1 MSPLKFPTLPKGQRL
16 PRPPRLTNKEPVA
29 PRGPKIY
36 HRGEHPRLG
45 AEPFLH
51 PPDGFITAH
60 TSLDEWMFY
69 LALAFETGYPQD
81 PFQGPFIGG
90 PPVWVYQKAEEG
102 GRVPGG
108 SVSDFVI
115 LDWQGQANIGVRIET
130 ERFHIWTD
138 AAQQK
143 KDLYIN
149 THLRR
154 INKIVRVFSE
164 HYIDDPSGGKVCALA
179 ALALQG
185 RERANPIAFGTAA
198 RVRMP
203 SIS

>member
-1 MSPLKFPTLPKGQRL
+1 MSNLRFPSLPKGQRL

-45 AEPFLH
+45 DEPFLH
-51 PPDGFITAH
+51 PPDGFVMAH
-60 TSLDEWMFY
+60 TSLPEWMAY
-69 LALAFETGYPQD
+69 LAFSMETGYPSN
-81 PFQGPFIGG
+81 PWQGPFIGG
-90 PPVWVYQKAEEG
+90 PPVWVYQKAEDG

-115 LDWQGQANIGVRIET
+115 LNWQGQANIGVRIET

-138 AAQQK
+138 AAQQA
-143 KDLYIN
+143 KDFTIS

-154 INKIVRVFSE
+154 LSKVIRIYDQDF
-164 HYIDDPSGGKVCALA
+164 IDDPSGGKICALV
-179 ALALQG
+179 ALALKGQ
-185 RERANPIAFGTAA
+185 EKANPIYFGTAQ

-203 SIS
+203 SR